1 MTKDSVVSETTTLV
15 AVSEETPLLQANSEV
30 IRTHPELEHHSNG
43 TSSTADDEASDSQSS
58 IRKDDKPLPRAQ
70 IFLLCYCRVV
80 EPIAFFSIF
89 PYINQMILATG
100 GVREEDVGFYSGLIV
115 CLLFPLPLPLLHF
128 KHIHHRYRSKRAE
141 NVPFLILFASLD
153 LRK

>member
-15 AVSEETPLLQANSEV
+15 ALSEETPLLQANSEV
-30 IRTHPELEHHSNG
+30 IQTHPELGHHSNG
-43 TSSTADDEASDSQSS
+43 TFSTVDDEDTNTSGS
-58 IRKDDKPLPRAQ
+58 IDEDDKPLPRAQ

-100 GVREEDVGFYSGLIV
+100 GVREEDIGFYSGLIV
-115 CLLFPLPLPLLHF
+115 CLSFPLPLRL
-128 KHIHHRYRSKRAE
+128 
-141 NVPFLILFASLD
+141 
-153 LRK
+153 

>member
-15 AVSEETPLLQANSEV
+15 AISEETPLLQANSEV
-30 IRTHPELEHHSNG
+30 IRTHPELEHSNG
-43 TSSTADDEASDSQSS
+43 TCPTDDDGATNSESSMRE
-58 IRKDDKPLPRAQ
+58 DDKPLPRAQ

-115 CLLFPLPLPLLHF
+115 CLSFSTSVATLAFEAHP
-128 KHIHHRYRSKRAE
+128 S
-141 NVPFLILFASLD
+141 
-153 LRK
+153 